1 MKEKEGVRKRIQKFW
16 SHCSSSFGFGGGKSQ
31 TKKKRVKDM
40 FFKVESQKRCHVA
53 VKNISGQLKI
63 LVFG

>member
-31 TKKKRVKDM
+31 TKKKTSQRHVFQGRESK
-40 FFKVESQKRCHVA
+40 KVPRGSEKY
-53 VKNISGQLKI
+53 
-63 LVFG
+63 